1 MSAKTR
7 EFQVFAKPVGA
18 VCNMNCRY
26 CYYLEKE
33 QLYPDKGT
41 FIMPD
46 HILEQYI
53 EQHIKASTEQII
65 YFSWHGGE
73 PTVAGLDFFRKV
85 VKLQKRHKT
94 TNRIVVNGMQTN
106 GTLLDDAWCSF
117 LSNEQFMVGISIDG
131 PAELH
136 NIYRIYKD
144 NRTSFNHV
152 LQGYELLQKHK
163 VATEIL
169 CVVHADNVHHSLK
182 VYRFFKQLGV
192 QYITFLPLVQQIP
205 GSDGKVTASTV
216 PAEDFGNFMSAIF
229 DEWVAK
235 DIGKIKIQLFEEATR
250 TAFNQDHTLCIFR
263 QTCGGVPVVE
273 RNGNFYS
280 CDHYVDHD
288 HLLGNIQ
295 DIPLVE
301 LLESDAQ
308 KAFGQAKRDTL
319 PEYCVSCEVRN
330 MCNGECPKNRFI
342 STPAGEPGLNY
353 LCAGYKIFFNHCR
366 PFVDA
371 VAAAWQHQKSC

>member
-1 MSAKTR
+1 MSEITR

-18 VCNMNCRY
+18 VCNLNCRY

-33 QLYPDKGT
+33 QLYPDKES

-53 EQHIKASTEQII
+53 VQHVEASTERII
-65 YFSWHGGE
+65 NFSWHGGE

-85 VKLQKRHKT
+85 VMLQQRYKPT
-94 TNRIVVNGMQTN
+94 DRIIINGMQTN

-117 LSNEQFMVGISIDG
+117 LSDEKFLVGISIDG

-136 NIYRIYKD
+136 NIYRVYKD
-144 NRTSFNHV
+144 NKPSFDRV
-152 LQGYELLQKHK
+152 MRGYELLKKHN
-163 VATEIL
+163 VSTEVL
-169 CVVHADNVHHSLK
+169 CVVHADNVRHPLK

-192 QYITFLPLVQQIP
+192 QYITFLPLVQQVP

-216 PAEDFGNFMSAIF
+216 PAEDFGNFMCAIF
-229 DEWVAK
+229 DEWVAR

-273 RNGNFYS
+273 RNGDFYS
-280 CDHYVDHD
+280 CDHYVDQD

-319 PEYCVSCEVRN
+319 PEYCISCEVRD

-342 STPAGEPGLNY
+342 RTPDGEPGLNY

-366 PFVDA
+366 PFVEA
-371 VAAAWQHQKSC
+371 VAAAWKHQ

>member
-1 MSAKTR
+1 MSEITR

-18 VCNMNCRY
+18 ICNMNCRY

-33 QLYPDKGT
+33 QLYPDKRS

-46 HILEQYI
+46 HILENYI
-53 EQHIKASTEQII
+53 VQHIEASTEQVIS
-65 YFSWHGGE
+65 FSWHGGE
-73 PTVAGLDFFRKV
+73 PTVAGPDFFRKV
-85 VKLQKRHKT
+85 VELQQRYKPTDRV
-94 TNRIVVNGMQTN
+94 IINGMQTN
-106 GTLLDDAWCSF
+106 GTLLDDTWCRFFSDEKF
-117 LSNEQFMVGISIDG
+117 LVGISIDG

-144 NRTSFNHV
+144 NKPSFDRV
-152 LQGYELLQKHK
+152 MRGYELLKKHK
-163 VATEIL
+163 VSTEIL
-169 CVVHADNVHHSLK
+169 CVVHADNVCHPLK

-205 GSDGKVTASTV
+205 GSDGKVTESTV

-229 DEWVAK
+229 DEWVAQ
-235 DIGKIKIQLFEEATR
+235 DIGKIKIQLFEEAAR
-250 TAFNQDHTLCIFR
+250 TAFKQDHTLCIFK

-273 RNGNFYS
+273 RNGDFYS

-301 LLESDAQ
+301 LLESNAQ

-319 PEYCVSCEVRN
+319 PEYCIRCEVRD
-330 MCNGECPKNRFI
+330 MCNGECPKNRFVG
-342 STPAGEPGLNY
+342 TPDGEPGLNY

-371 VAAAWQHQKSC
+371 VAAAWKHPE